1 MNAALKTWPKSL
13 AHRPP
18 PRNYLRAGARYFK
31 AYARQQ
37 PSLIRGDEAEGS
49 HDSRRARASSR
60 QRDINRFFRRVL
72 NVSARLS
79 VQTRDG
85 M

>member
-37 PSLIRGDEAEGS
+37 RSLIRGDEAEAPVILDGHEPHPDNGTS
-49 HDSRRARASSR
+49 IA
-60 QRDINRFFRRVL
+60 FF
-72 NVSARLS
+72 
-79 VQTRDG
+79 G
-85 M
+85 EF